1 MKKHVYFFAIGILLF
16 SLQVEAQQTKFA
28 RKKKMDKSAISFGI
42 QGGLNVSSVTNA
54 KPNSYGDNNFSQN
67 SKPGFNLGVFAE
79 IPIIAMIHFQPEIN
93 YSMKGFR
100 ANTDQ
105 GMLTRSYNFI
115 DVPLLV
121 KFYPIPHFYVF
132 LGPQLSV
139 KLSTTDS
146 WTINT
151 PDFTK
156 YERRNNDINQLYAGL
171 ALGIGVDVT
180 SHLIFNA
187 GYSADF
193 TNTYKYSGDDTPP
206 FRNQVINIRAGYRF

>member
-1 MKKHVYFFAIGILLF
+1 MKKHVYLFLLGILLI
-16 SLQVEAQQTKFA
+16 SVQAEAQQTKST
-28 RKKKMDKSAISFGI
+28 RKKKIVASAISFGI
-42 QGGLNVSSVTNA
+42 QAGLNVSSITNA
-54 KPNSYGDNNFSQN
+54 TPTSYGDNNFSQN
-67 SKPGFNLGVFAE
+67 SKPGLNLGVFAE
-79 IPIIAMIHFQPEIN
+79 IPIIAMVHFQPEIN

-105 GMLTRSYNFI
+105 GIFTRNYNFI

-121 KFYPIPHFYVF
+121 KFYPVPHFYVF

-146 WTINT
+146 WTINN

-180 SHLIFNA
+180 RHLIFNA